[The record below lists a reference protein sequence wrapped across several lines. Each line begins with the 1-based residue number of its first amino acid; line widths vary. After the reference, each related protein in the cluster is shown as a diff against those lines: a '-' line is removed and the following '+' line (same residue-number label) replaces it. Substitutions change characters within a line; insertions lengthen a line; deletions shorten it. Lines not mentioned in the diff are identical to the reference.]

1 MQKRHVLT
9 VRLAAQFLACHSG
22 SALDLPYMYDT
33 SGQTKEPNFV
43 KDAGTGAMQI
53 VKAYKEKDI
62 SSMLTGLKGLGKK
75 WMNREKADAAH
86 EKTRLEN
93 TSPADVVRASRC
105 STVYLTRSS

>member
-1 MQKRHVLT
+1 
-9 VRLAAQFLACHSG
+9 
-22 SALDLPYMYDT
+22 MYDT

-53 VKAYKEKDI
+53 VKAYKDKYI

-93 TSPADVVRASRC
+93 TSPADVVRASNC
-105 STVYLTRSS
+105 SMVRFMRSG